1 MGSSRQRG
9 FSVTSERL
17 AFIEQKMREMGIE
30 SREALAKAANLSS
43 DVIHKKLFSGRNVD
57 RSTVEAIAKTLKIQ
71 HTEIIEPE
79 RWHRPSKTAKS
90 QASTN
95 IDWHY
100 VCRTMLDRQK
110 KLSTNEVIASEA
122 MQFDLLD
129 DEIFI
134 SVALV
139 ERKEP
144 ERLSQNVHPARPLEQ
159 YEEKPPIEYEKFR
172 EQILRQGKSD
182 RIAIIGEPGA
192 GKTTLLQHIA
202 FWILDKELGLPIWIS
217 LGDLIKNGDLQRLKD
232 YLTQV
237 WLDDAVLNVT
247 QDVKSDFLKQ
257 LNEQRVWLLL
267 DGADEIVASSG
278 IALREINNQLRGWL
292 SQSCIILTCRINVWE
307 VDINALRDFPTY
319 RTKEFHYPTQVE
331 QFIES
336 GFRKSNQQSGERLK
350 NELANTERTRLQQL
364 VRNPL
369 RLMMLCTTWHEQE
382 SLPATKAELYK
393 RFVSV
398 FYKWNR
404 SKWKKK
410 DLNYAFFPNTV
421 AKQEKL
427 NKALGRLACRAL
439 DEESSPFRL
448 PHNLVCDELG
458 YPDEDGSDFWLALN
472 LGWLQVARDS
482 DKPSDKVYTFFHPTF
497 QEYFAALAIDNW
509 HIFLNHVPEN
519 PNHSDAKYRIF
530 EPRWQEVITLWF
542 GRKDKRTSQQQK
554 EQFITELTEFEDI
567 SGKYGFY
574 SKQAYLVAAR
584 GIGQYESSK
593 VYKIANQTVKWSFG
607 YFDSA
612 QKQWMKFAYYLQ
624 QEAKSA
630 LLETHRQAAVEA
642 LVSLVPTIHHG
653 FTIIDVLEYLWKI
666 SPGNPIVFNTLK
678 KLTNPDQ
685 DKFVFKYAT
694 ELWWDIDPG
703 NEGLLKRVI
712 NLDAQDELG
721 YRGFH
726 IKLEEFNK
734 DTAIK
739 FLTEL
744 TKSART
750 QENRFHAAARLL
762 KIDGNNPIAVSALI
776 EIIQA
781 ANIDNPGSIWVA
793 EAAAWHLEKF
803 GGADS
808 SLVLTLE
815 KLIKNSKEELLRGQ
829 AAITLARIN
838 PDNEIALKTLDSLIQ
853 KSQNAWIRWH
863 VAKCLGELFPYH
875 KLAIETLKNL
885 AQTIRVD
892 SVRLSMA
899 QDLWKIDP
907 SNSITASVLVELI
920 RSTQDDF
927 TRSIAISY
935 LAKIDCSKTTALL
948 EELAQSV
955 QYEFIRWRVTHE
967 LSILAPENDLV
978 QPILE
983 ELAQS
988 AKTSRTRYYAA
999 DSLLDLS
1006 PGNKPAI
1013 KTLIELVKSSKRAND
1028 DIDTQ
1033 TTDYFLADASDN
1045 AADRLIKSLKTIN
1058 ISDVVTSLRSCLTD
1072 EILENNSEKFI
1083 RCHSIIGRCAQNMS
1097 YPKFYQAWRSSSS
1110 TVDATK

>member
-1 MGSSRQRG
+1 MGSSRERG
-9 FSVTSERL
+9 FAVTPERL
-17 AFIEQKMREMGIE
+17 AFIEQKMREMGID
-30 SREALAKAANLSS
+30 SREALAEATTLSP
-43 DVIHKKLFSGRNVD
+43 DVIYKKLFPGSKVD

-71 HTEIIEPE
+71 PTEIIEPE
-79 RWHRPSKTAKS
+79 RWYRRSKTAKS

-134 SVALV
+134 SLALV

-144 ERLSQNVHPARPLEQ
+144 ERLSQNVHPAQPIEQ
-159 YEEKPPIEYEKFR
+159 YEEKPPIEYEQFR

-182 RIAIIGEPGA
+182 RIAIVGEPGA

-237 WLDDAVLNVT
+237 WLDDAVSNVT

-292 SQSCIILTCRINVWE
+292 SQSSIILTCRINVWD
-307 VDINALRDFPTY
+307 VDINALRDFQTY

-350 NELANTERTRLQQL
+350 TELANTERTRLQQL

-393 RFVSV
+393 RFASE

-448 PHNLVCDELG
+448 PHNLVSDELG
-458 YPDEDGSDFWLALN
+458 DPDEDGSNFWLALN

-482 DKPSDKVYTFFHPTF
+482 DKPLDKVYTFLHPTF
-497 QEYFAALAIDNW
+497 QEYFASVAIDDW
-509 HIFLNHVPEN
+509 HDFLNHIPEN
-519 PNHSDAKYRIF
+519 PNHSNAKYRIF
-530 EPRWQEVITLWF
+530 ESRWQQVISLWF
-542 GRKDKRTSQQQK
+542 GRQDKRTSQQEK

-574 SKQAYLVAAR
+574 SRQAYLVAAR

-593 VYKIANQTVKWSFG
+593 VYEIANQTVRWSFG

-612 QKQWMKFAYYLQ
+612 QKQ
-624 QEAKSA
+624 
-630 LLETHRQAAVEA
+630 
-642 LVSLVPTIHHG
+642 
-653 FTIIDVLEYLWKI
+653 
-666 SPGNPIVFNTLK
+666 
-678 KLTNPDQ
+678 
-685 DKFVFKYAT
+685 
-694 ELWWDIDPG
+694 
-703 NEGLLKRVI
+703 
-712 NLDAQDELG
+712 
-721 YRGFH
+721 
-726 IKLEEFNK
+726 
-734 DTAIK
+734 
-739 FLTEL
+739 
-744 TKSART
+744 
-750 QENRFHAAARLL
+750 
-762 KIDGNNPIAVSALI
+762 
-776 EIIQA
+776 
-781 ANIDNPGSIWVA
+781 
-793 EAAAWHLEKF
+793 
-803 GGADS
+803 
-808 SLVLTLE
+808 
-815 KLIKNSKEELLRGQ
+815 
-829 AAITLARIN
+829 
-838 PDNEIALKTLDSLIQ
+838 
-853 KSQNAWIRWH
+853 
-863 VAKCLGELFPYH
+863 
-875 KLAIETLKNL
+875 
-885 AQTIRVD
+885 
-892 SVRLSMA
+892 
-899 QDLWKIDP
+899 
-907 SNSITASVLVELI
+907 
-920 RSTQDDF
+920 
-927 TRSIAISY
+927 
-935 LAKIDCSKTTALL
+935 
-948 EELAQSV
+948 
-955 QYEFIRWRVTHE
+955 
-967 LSILAPENDLV
+967 
-978 QPILE
+978 
-983 ELAQS
+983 
-988 AKTSRTRYYAA
+988 
-999 DSLLDLS
+999 
-1006 PGNKPAI
+1006 
-1013 KTLIELVKSSKRAND
+1013 
-1028 DIDTQ
+1028 
-1033 TTDYFLADASDN
+1033 
-1045 AADRLIKSLKTIN
+1045 
-1058 ISDVVTSLRSCLTD
+1058 
-1072 EILENNSEKFI
+1072 
-1083 RCHSIIGRCAQNMS
+1083 
-1097 YPKFYQAWRSSSS
+1097 
-1110 TVDATK
+1110 